1 MSPDGLPYLRSRFT
15 LPIVP
20 LDEVKSWDDDS
31 DDGNMSPV
39 GYAPV
44 LNASGALAEAR
55 RAFEALSG
63 QHDYGTRFAEI
74 EAYIRDL
81 EKTSGD
87 M

>member
-1 MSPDGLPYLRSRFT
+1 MATCDFSALGCESYNDVDRVEMSPDGLPYLRSRFT

-55 RAFEALSG
+55 RAFGSLSV
-63 QHDYGTRFAEI
+63 QHN
-74 EAYIRDL
+74 
-81 EKTSGD
+81 
-87 M
+87 